1 MIPQTNPIVFS
12 SSQTPNEN
20 PSTADFDRISLIYKD
35 NKKINDQVS
44 ENANYLV
51 SENQRLNAAF
61 IEKNNV
67 IQDLQNNLLQK
78 DVLIGEKNKEI
89 HYLSNKIA
97 FMENELS
104 TRYQN
109 NNGFASPEA
118 RLQELNERIFEMSKD
133 LMEKTEENNNF
144 REQYSELKIRSND
157 QNDLV
162 QNLKEALRNLEM
174 TNGNNFSEIIN
185 LRNET
190 QKLQNENRACK
201 ENLGRLLEENEKL
214 QRVYQDSLRKNEDS
228 WSFLDQEL
236 QRKNF
241 AIGEYEE
248 LIRNANSKIGELEE
262 EIAKLTLQGALGNL
276 QNEEKFKEE
285 KEKLQEIAST
295 TEIVQNLNVL
305 LAEKIEEN
313 RQLRESMEYLR
324 SELDSKDSQNMKKS
338 ATIDKLQQ
346 GLEKLLIHVDSL
358 NTIINNQTYRINL
371 LNEAT
376 KNIAAFQEE
385 IKHFSSFIANETRG
399 NFEAILQDENYFELF
414 SQFKNFYR
422 DLKDEISILEE
433 RVYTMVIINE
443 NLVKILEGQ
452 PIFTDHE
459 MITNQ
464 EKTRFEMIIQDLKK
478 KINMILEEN
487 AKLNTAFEKVDK
499 TRIFKSWTEG
509 REKIENATMQN
520 ELALAKKNIVLLLKT
535 NKELLEKYKAKTE
548 NNSNPTIF
556 TNENKEK
563 YLFQINSLK
572 KQNDILKEM
581 NKNRGMVIENLLKK
595 LKNQRI

>member
-12 SSQTPNEN
+12 SSRSPNEN
-20 PSTADFDRISLIYKD
+20 PIPGDLDRINLIYKD
-35 NKKINDQVS
+35 TKKINDQVS

-51 SENQRLNAAF
+51 AENQRLNAAL
-61 IEKNNV
+61 IEKNDF

-104 TRYQN
+104 ARYQN
-109 NNGFASPEA
+109 NNGFANSEV
-118 RLQELNERIFEMSKD
+118 RLQEVNERIFEMSKD
-133 LMEKTEENNNF
+133 LMHQTEENNNF

-162 QNLKEALRNLEM
+162 QNLKETIRNLEV
-174 TNGNNFSEIIN
+174 TNGNNFNEIIS

-214 QRVYQDSLRKNEDS
+214 QRVYQESFRKNEDS
-228 WSFLDQEL
+228 LGFLDQEL

-262 EIAKLTLQGALGNL
+262 EIAKITLQGVLGNL
-276 QNEEKFKEE
+276 QNEEKFQEE
-285 KEKLQEIAST
+285 KEKLQEIASR

-313 RQLRESMEYLR
+313 RQLRESYEYLR
-324 SELDSKDSQNMKKS
+324 SELDSNESQNLKKS

-358 NTIINNQTYRINL
+358 HTIINNQTDKISL

-376 KNIAAFQEE
+376 KNTAAFQEE
-385 IKHFSSFIANETRG
+385 IKHFSSFMANETRG
-399 NFEAILQDENYFELF
+399 NFEQILQDENYFELF
-414 SQFKNFYR
+414 NQFKNFYR

-459 MITNQ
+459 LPNQ
-464 EKTRFEMIIQDLKK
+464 EKTRFEMIIKDLKK

-487 AKLNTAFEKVDK
+487 AKLNTAFEKVDR

-509 REKIENATMQN
+509 REKIENVTMQN

-548 NNSNPTIF
+548 NYAP
-556 TNENKEK
+556 NENKEK
-563 YLFQINSLK
+563 NLFQINSLK